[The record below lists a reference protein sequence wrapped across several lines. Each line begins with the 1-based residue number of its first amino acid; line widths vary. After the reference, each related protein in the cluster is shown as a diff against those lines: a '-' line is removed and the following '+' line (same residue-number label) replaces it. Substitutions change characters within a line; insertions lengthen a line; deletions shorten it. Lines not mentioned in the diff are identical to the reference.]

1 MDDAFSLVAACM
13 PRSRRLSSFDVRVIV
28 LGVVATLL
36 IATFAVFVVSQQRA
50 ADARRAAALATQRAA
65 EAAHVQTA
73 LADVATTA
81 PAADGA
87 VVAGML
93 DRQAKDAAV
102 GALEAATRLAAEAGP
117 NAVTTASLSAT
128 QPGILFVDGPSTAP
142 SVVSVYAGPAG
153 WAAAVHGGT
162 TCYWVARAPGGRAR
176 YGAGTGCTGLA
187 ALAADLPSW

>member
-1 MDDAFSLVAACM
+1 MDDAFSLVAARM
-13 PRSRRLSSFDVRVIV
+13 PRSRRLSPFDVRVIV

-36 IATFAVFVVSQQRA
+36 IATFAIFVVSQQRA
-50 ADARRAAALATQRAA
+50 ADARRANALATQRAA
-65 EAAHVQTA
+65 ETA
-73 LADVATTA
+73 RAQATVATTA
-81 PAADGA
+81 PAADGV

-153 WAAAVHGGT
+153 WAAAVHGGD
-162 TCYWVARAPGGRAR
+162 TCYWVARAPGGRVR
-176 YGAGTGCTGLA
+176 YGSGTGCTGLA